1 MDIYLITYPRSGKNW
16 FKWYIENKT
25 NLSIDLIPYVKN
37 DGSDKDFIIS
47 QSDWFESQFK
57 NIDNIN
63 NAMAIIRNPKDS
75 LSSILTMENLQTIDF
90 RYNQY
95 IHYYEFILDKIN
107 NIFRFE
113 DVVNNPSDIARYFSK
128 INNKSF
134 SEEGW
139 GYEEYKQWYIQTQDQ
154 RKLIT
159 SKSNNLYNKSVS
171 IVEGLDLSKHYDLY
185 NKALNRS
192 FDEGIQ
198 TTPFWL

>member
-47 QSDWFESQFK
+47 QSDWFESKFK

-159 SKSNNLYNKSVS
+159 SKSHNLYNKSVS

-192 FDEGIQ
+192 FDGGIQ